1 MLNIIYTVNGKMKKL
16 FLTLI
21 LVLFII
27 PFGISQVSINGNT
40 NISGSLTATNIT
52 LPILSQLEID
62 VFSPEIGD
70 IVYNSTVRKLQIYS
84 YPNAETETIRFD
96 DIGTSTSS
104 ELNFDFGS
112 MKKLKITGSPR
123 DINVLNLNGLGITG
137 GSSGNSV
144 DYGGDA
150 STDSD
155 DESITFEFIDDD
167 FLAFDGF
174 GVFNIR
180 VSIPSAGQSSP
191 YNGAGG
197 ERQITVYDFSGNLIG
212 DYPMYDPSRTP
223 EYITFIDGEG
233 DSSGKLIS
241 KFTLRAISSDFF
253 RVGSIT
259 FDHYEY
265 ASTNAEWVDLD

>member
-1 MLNIIYTVNGKMKKL
+1 MKKI
-16 FLTLI
+16 FLTLT
-21 LVLFII
+21 LVLFVI

-52 LPILSQLEID
+52 LPFLSQLEID
-62 VFSPEIGD
+62 VLSPEIGD
-70 IVYNSTVRKLQIYS
+70 IVYNSTIRKLQIYS
-84 YPNAETETIRFD
+84 YPNAETDTIRFD

-104 ELNFDFGS
+104 ELSFDFGS

-155 DESITFEFIDDD
+155 DESITFEFIDDFMGD
-167 FLAFDGF
+167 DY

-180 VSIPSAGQSSP
+180 VSIPSAGQSPP
-191 YNGAGG
+191 YNGATG
-197 ERQITVYDFSGNLIG
+197 ERQITVYDISGNLIG

-223 EYITFIDGEG
+223 ERITFIDGEG
-233 DSSGKLIS
+233 DNSSKLIS
-241 KFTLRAISSDFF
+241 KLTLRAISSDNF
-253 RVGSIT
+253 RIGYIT

-265 ASTNAEWVDLD
+265 ASTNAEWVDLN

>member
-1 MLNIIYTVNGKMKKL
+1 MKKI
-16 FLTLI
+16 FFTLI
-21 LVLFII
+21 FVLFIV

-62 VFSPEIGD
+62 VLSPEIGD

-84 YPNAETETIRFD
+84 YPNAETDTILFNN
-96 DIGTSTSS
+96 IGSSTSS
-104 ELNFDFGS
+104 ELNFDFGF

-137 GSSGNSV
+137 GSSGSSV

-167 FLAFDGF
+167 FGDDY

-180 VSIPSAGQSSP
+180 VYFPSQGQSAP
-191 YNGAGG
+191 YNGAVG
-197 ERQITVYDFSGNLIG
+197 ERQITVYDISGNLIG
-212 DYPMYDPSRTP
+212 DYPMYDSSRTP
-223 EYITFIDGEG
+223 VRINFIDGEG

-241 KFTLRAISSDFF
+241 KFTLRAISSDSF
-253 RVGSIT
+253 RIGSIM

-265 ASTNAEWVDLD
+265 ASTNGEWVDLN

>member
-1 MLNIIYTVNGKMKKL
+1 MKKI
-16 FLTLI
+16 FLTLT
-21 LVLFII
+21 LVLFVI
-27 PFGISQVSINGNT
+27 PLGISQVSINGNT

-52 LPILSQLEID
+52 LPFLSQLEID
-62 VFSPEIGD
+62 VLSPEIGD
-70 IVYNSTVRKLQIYS
+70 IVYNSTIRKLQIYS
-84 YPNAETETIRFD
+84 YPNAETDTIRFD

-104 ELNFDFGS
+104 ELSFDFGS

-167 FLAFDGF
+167 FGEDY

-180 VSIPSAGQSSP
+180 VSIPSSGQSPP
-191 YNGAGG
+191 YNGATG
-197 ERQITVYDFSGNLIG
+197 ERQITVYDISGNLIG

-223 EYITFIDGEG
+223 ERITFIDGEG
-233 DSSGKLIS
+233 DNSSKLIS
-241 KFTLRAISSDFF
+241 KLTLRAISSDNF
-253 RVGSIT
+253 RVGYIT

-265 ASTNAEWVDLD
+265 ASTNAEWVDLN

>member
-1 MLNIIYTVNGKMKKL
+1 MKKI
-16 FLTLI
+16 FLTLT
-21 LVLFII
+21 LVLFVI

-52 LPILSQLEID
+52 LPFLSQLEID
-62 VFSPEIGD
+62 VLSPEIGD
-70 IVYNSTVRKLQIYS
+70 IVYNSTIRKLQIYS
-84 YPNAETETIRFD
+84 YPNAETDTIRFD

-104 ELNFDFGS
+104 ELSFDFGS

-167 FLAFDGF
+167 FGEDY

-180 VSIPSAGQSSP
+180 VSIPSSGQSPP
-191 YNGAGG
+191 YNGATG
-197 ERQITVYDFSGNLIG
+197 ERQITVYDISGNLIG

-223 EYITFIDGEG
+223 ETITFIDGEG
-233 DSSGKLIS
+233 DNSSKLIS
-241 KFTLRAISSDFF
+241 KLTLRAISSDNF
-253 RVGSIT
+253 RVGYIT

-265 ASTNAEWVDLD
+265 ASTNAEWVDLN

>member
-1 MLNIIYTVNGKMKKL
+1 MKKI
-16 FLTLI
+16 FLTLT
-21 LVLFII
+21 LVLFVI
-27 PFGISQVSINGNT
+27 PLGISQVSINGNT

-62 VFSPEIGD
+62 VLSPEIGD
-70 IVYNSTVRKLQIYS
+70 IVYNSTIRKLQIYS
-84 YPNAETETIRFD
+84 YPNAETDTIRFD

-150 STDSD
+150 STNSD
-155 DESITFEFIDDD
+155 DESITFEFIDDFMGED
-167 FLAFDGF
+167 Y

-180 VSIPSAGQSSP
+180 FIIPSSGQSPP
-191 YNGAGG
+191 YNGEVG
-197 ERQITVYDFSGNLIG
+197 ERQITVYDTSGNLIG

-223 EYITFIDGEG
+223 EKITFIDGEG
-233 DSSGKLIS
+233 DNSSKLIS
-241 KFTLRAISSDFF
+241 KVTLRAISSDNFMV
-253 RVGSIT
+253 RSIT
-259 FDHYEY
+259 FDHYGY
-265 ASTNAEWVDLD
+265 GSTNAEWVDLN

>member
-1 MLNIIYTVNGKMKKL
+1 MKKI
-16 FLTLI
+16 FLTLT
-21 LVLFII
+21 LVLFVI

-52 LPILSQLEID
+52 LPFLSQLEID
-62 VFSPEIGD
+62 VLSPEIGD
-70 IVYNSTVRKLQIYS
+70 IVYNSTIRKLQIYS
-84 YPNAETETIRFD
+84 YPNAETDTILFTN
-96 DIGTSTSS
+96 IGTSTTP
-104 ELNFDFGS
+104 ELNFNFGS

-150 STDSD
+150 SSDSD

-167 FLAFDGF
+167 MGEDY

-180 VSIPSAGQSSP
+180 VSFPSQGQSAP
-191 YNGAGG
+191 YNGATG
-197 ERQITVYDFSGNLIG
+197 ERQITVYDISGNLIG

-223 EYITFIDGEG
+223 ERITFIDGEG
-233 DSSGKLIS
+233 DNSSKLIS
-241 KFTLRAISSDFF
+241 KFTLRAISSDSF
-253 RVGSIT
+253 RIGSIT
-259 FDHYEY
+259 FDYYEY
-265 ASTNAEWVDLD
+265 ASTNAKWVDLN

>member
-1 MLNIIYTVNGKMKKL
+1 MKKL
-16 FLTLI
+16 FLTLT
-21 LVLFII
+21 LVLFVI

-62 VFSPEIGD
+62 VLSPEIGE
-70 IVYNSTVRKLQIYS
+70 IVYNSTTRKLQVYS

-96 DIGTSTSS
+96 NIGTTTTS
-104 ELNFDFGS
+104 ELSFDFGS

-137 GSSGNSV
+137 GSSGNYV
-144 DYGGDA
+144 DYGGD
-150 STDSD
+150 SSSDTD

-167 FLAFDGF
+167 IMSFGDY

-180 VSIPSAGQSSP
+180 VSINIQAQSP
-191 YNGAGG
+191 PGNGALG
-197 ERQITVYDFSGNLIG
+197 ERQISVYDVSGNLIG

-223 EYITFIDGEG
+223 ERITFIDGEG
-233 DSSGKLIS
+233 DNSGKLIS
-241 KFTLRAISSDFF
+241 KLKLRAISSDSFII
-253 RVGSIT
+253 GSIK
-259 FDHYEY
+259 FDYYDY
-265 ASTNAEWVDLD
+265 ASTNAVWVDLN

>member
-1 MLNIIYTVNGKMKKL
+1 MKKI
-16 FLTLI
+16 FLTLT
-21 LVLFII
+21 LVLFVI
-27 PFGISQVSINGNT
+27 PFGISQVSNNGNT

-52 LPILSQLEID
+52 LPFLSQLEID
-62 VFSPEIGD
+62 VLSPEIGD
-70 IVYNSTVRKLQIYS
+70 IVYNSTIRKLQIYS
-84 YPNAETETIRFD
+84 YPNAETDTIRFD

-104 ELNFDFGS
+104 ELSFDFGS

-167 FLAFDGF
+167 FGEDY

-180 VSIPSAGQSSP
+180 VSIPSSGQSPP
-191 YNGAGG
+191 YNGATG
-197 ERQITVYDFSGNLIG
+197 ERQITVYDISGNLIG

-223 EYITFIDGEG
+223 ERITFIDGEG
-233 DSSGKLIS
+233 DNSSKLIS
-241 KFTLRAISSDFF
+241 KLTLRAISSDNF
-253 RVGSIT
+253 RVGYIT

-265 ASTNAEWVDLD
+265 ASTNAEWVDLN

>member
-1 MLNIIYTVNGKMKKL
+1 MKKI
-16 FLTLI
+16 FLTLT
-21 LVLFII
+21 LVLFVI

-52 LPILSQLEID
+52 LPFLSQSEID
-62 VFSPEIGD
+62 VLSPEIGD
-70 IVYNSTVRKLQIYS
+70 IVYNSTIRKLQIYS
-84 YPNAETETIRFD
+84 YPNAETDTIRFD
-96 DIGTSTSS
+96 NIGTSTSS
-104 ELNFDFGS
+104 ELSFDFGI

-137 GSSGNSV
+137 GVSGNSV

-150 STDSD
+150 STNSD
-155 DESITFEFIDDD
+155 DESITFEFIDDFMGD
-167 FLAFDGF
+167 DY

-180 VSIPSAGQSSP
+180 FFIPSSGQSSP
-191 YNGAGG
+191 YNGETG
-197 ERQITVYDFSGNLIG
+197 ERQITVYDISGNLIG

-223 EYITFIDGEG
+223 EKITFIDGEG
-233 DSSGKLIS
+233 DNSSKLIG
-241 KFTLRAISSDFF
+241 KVTLRAISSDNF

-265 ASTNAEWVDLD
+265 GSTNAEWVDLN

>member
-1 MLNIIYTVNGKMKKL
+1 MKKI
-16 FLTLI
+16 FLTLT
-21 LVLFII
+21 LVLFVI

-52 LPILSQLEID
+52 LPFLSQLEID
-62 VFSPEIGD
+62 VLSPEIGD
-70 IVYNSTVRKLQIYS
+70 IVYNSTIRKLQIYS
-84 YPNAETETIRFD
+84 YPNAETDTIRFD

-104 ELNFDFGS
+104 ELSFDFGS

-167 FLAFDGF
+167 FGEDY

-180 VSIPSAGQSSP
+180 VSIPSSGQSPP
-191 YNGAGG
+191 YNGATG
-197 ERQITVYDFSGNLIG
+197 ERQITVYDISGNLIG

-223 EYITFIDGEG
+223 ERITFIDGEG
-233 DSSGKLIS
+233 DNSSKLIS
-241 KFTLRAISSDFF
+241 KLTLRAISSDNF
-253 RVGSIT
+253 RVGYIT

-265 ASTNAEWVDLD
+265 ASTNAEWVDLN

>member
-1 MLNIIYTVNGKMKKL
+1 MKKI
-16 FLTLI
+16 FLTLT
-21 LVLFII
+21 LVLFVI

-52 LPILSQLEID
+52 LPFLSQLEID
-62 VFSPEIGD
+62 ILSPEIGD

-84 YPNAETETIRFD
+84 YPNAETDTIRFD

-104 ELNFDFGS
+104 ELSFDFGE

-155 DESITFEFIDDD
+155 DESITFQFIDDFMGD
-167 FLAFDGF
+167 DY

-180 VSIPSAGQSSP
+180 VFIPSSGQSPP

-197 ERQITVYDFSGNLIG
+197 ERQITVYDISGNLVG

-223 EYITFIDGEG
+223 EKITFIDGEG
-233 DSSGKLIS
+233 DNSGKLIS
-241 KFTLRAISSDFF
+241 KLTLRAISSDNF
-253 RVGSIT
+253 RVGSIM

-265 ASTNAEWVDLD
+265 ASTNAEWVDIN